1 MVIEAVFEDMAVK
14 HAVVKEVEQ
23 HTPDH
28 CIIATNTSALSITEI
43 AKASKRPENIV
54 GMHYRRWFLEVL
66 SFECKHDDRF

>member
-54 GMHYRRWFLEVL
+54 GMHYRRWF
-66 SFECKHDDRF
+66 F